1 MHEMHTQHS
10 KFYQTQAPCVLMYQR
25 LDHKLLRC
33 IVRVEEQDF
42 QDKHSKVKLRGT
54 SRKKVE
60 RCTVSEQF
68 YLSMTWRGLVD
79 YRLELC
85 YISYCQNEQSTIE
98 VQGFRRT
105 MPSSEKY
112 SRPGND

>member
-1 MHEMHTQHS
+1 MH
-10 KFYQTQAPCVLMYQR
+10 QR
-25 LDHKLLRC
+25 LDHKLLC
-33 IVRVEEQDF
+33 YIVRVVEQDF
-42 QDKHSKVKLRGT
+42 EDKHLKVKSRGT
-54 SRKKVE
+54 SMKKVE
-60 RCTVSEQF
+60 RYIASEKF

-85 YISYCQNEQSTIE
+85 YISYYQNEQSKIE